1 MFSVW
6 RSVSCIV
13 GKILPLTEA
22 KTFSATVC
30 PSIFLAGCL
39 SVQVVVEV
47 RLCLFIVLIL
57 LSQAMLRYFWYF
69 MVSYGMAWK
78 ERYLL
83 LLLLFVARLKIFGYR
98 YQTPSVREKIHS
110 IFIIMT
116 IYCVLLVFIRLTVK
130 LSSSRIQW
138 EFLECLQA
146 IPHTTTTVIGMYNPY
161 R

>member
-6 RSVSCIV
+6 RSFSCIV

-83 LLLLFVARLKIFGYR
+83 LLLLLLFVARLKIFGYR
-98 YQTPSVREKIHS
+98 YQTPSVREKNTFYFYYYDHLLCIVGIYKAHS
-110 IFIIMT
+110 KTLLLSDPMGIFRVPPSYST
-116 IYCVLLVFIRLTVK
+116 HNNHHSNRHV
-130 LSSSRIQW
+130 
-138 EFLECLQA
+138 
-146 IPHTTTTVIGMYNPY
+146 
-161 R
+161 